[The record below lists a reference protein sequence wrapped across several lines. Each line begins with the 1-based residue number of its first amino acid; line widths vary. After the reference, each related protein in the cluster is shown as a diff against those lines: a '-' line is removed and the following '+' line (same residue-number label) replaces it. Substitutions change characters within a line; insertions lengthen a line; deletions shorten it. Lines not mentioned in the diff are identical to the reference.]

1 MKTVRK
7 AFGRSI
13 NIYSSIFPLTLG
25 FSIFIFCAL
34 VLLPLVS
41 SYVDLGSAFIRF
53 SSILY
58 DMTYQ
63 QAVLFVLVGLVSL
76 AFLSLFLSS
85 IITTI
90 KLKETMDHIR
100 FKKVWDAFPD
110 YVARMFFLLLFLAV
124 VSILVG
130 TFLESASVPR
140 EIIQLIIAFVW
151 IPFIFAPQIL
161 ILEDLGVAEALGDS
175 FNFVKNSM
183 KALLTYLA
191 LGLLLL
197 LLLATIE
204 YGLSFF
210 FAWQHKV
217 ISIVIVSIGILP
229 FLQVFATELYL
240 MRYPLQHN

>member
-7 AFGRSI
+7 AFDRSI
-13 NIYSSIFPLTLG
+13 KVYSSIFPLTLG

-41 SYVDLGSAFIRF
+41 AYVNLGSAFIRF

-58 DMTYQ
+58 DMTLV
-63 QAVLFVLVGLVSL
+63 QAVLFTLVGLVSL

-90 KLKETMDHIR
+90 KLKETMDHFR
-100 FKKVWDAFPD
+100 FKKVWDAFPE
-110 YVARMFFLLLFLAV
+110 YVARMFFLLLFLSV
-124 VSILVG
+124 ISLLVG
-130 TFLESASVPR
+130 TFLESASVSR
-140 EIIQLIIAFVW
+140 VIIQLIIAVVW
-151 IPFIFAPQIL
+151 IPFIFSPQIL

-175 FNFVKNSM
+175 LSFVKRSM
-183 KALLTYLA
+183 KALLAYLA

-197 LLLATIE
+197 LLLATLE
-204 YGLSFF
+204 YGLSFYF
-210 FAWQHKV
+210 SWQHKFL
-217 ISIVIVSIGILP
+217 SIIIVSIGILP